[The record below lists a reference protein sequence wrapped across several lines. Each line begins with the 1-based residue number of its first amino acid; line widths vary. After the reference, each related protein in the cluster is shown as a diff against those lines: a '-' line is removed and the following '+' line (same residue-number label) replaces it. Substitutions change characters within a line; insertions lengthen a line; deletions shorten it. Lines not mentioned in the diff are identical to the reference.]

1 MDSGRAFTGGPPL
14 GATPQDL
21 WGINHATWFLCM
33 GLGSAL
39 FLNRLLF
46 GIDVGEVLGLPLADV
61 LGLILVGFGGLVL
74 IASLGRPFRIFGALR
89 NPRSSWISRGAIAD
103 FLFLLLAGLLLLPYL
118 AVGGSRPLRWLPWAP
133 GTLWEGLLA
142 WAAGAA
148 AVFIIIYPGLVLA
161 VLRPIPFWNT
171 SLIPLQYL
179 TSAFATGAGIA
190 YLLGCPASARPPAQ
204 VALVSILSTLVIS
217 VIHVARAHAQGG
229 AARLSAAA
237 VTRGQWAAYFLGGG
251 LLLGLLVP
259 GLLLLLHLSGGLGEG
274 FLALAGVLLLGGNF
288 LSKYAVIKA
297 GYFVPV
303 TGPVRHAGP
312 SPLP

>member
-1 MDSGRAFTGGPPL
+1 MELGNLVVGRAEL
-14 GATPQDL
+14 GAIPQDL
-21 WGINHATWFLCM
+21 WGVNHATWFHCM
-33 GLGSAL
+33 GLGSAF
-39 FLNRLLF
+39 FLDRLLF
-46 GIDVGEVLGLPLADV
+46 GIEIETILGLPLADV
-61 LGLILVGFGGLVL
+61 LGITFVGLGGLML
-74 IASLGRPFRIFGALR
+74 IASLGRPLRVLGALR

-103 FLFLLLAGLLLLPYL
+103 FLFLLLGGLLLLPYL
-118 AVGGSRPLRWLPWAP
+118 AVGGSRPLRWLPWGS
-133 GTLWEGLLA
+133 GTLWEGILA
-142 WAAGAA
+142 WAAAA
-148 AVFIIIYPGLVLA
+148 TAAFIIVYPGLVLA

-190 YLLGCPASARPPAQ
+190 YLLGCPASARAPAQ

-217 VIHVARAHAQGG
+217 VTHVARAHAQGG

-259 GLLLLLHLSGGLGEG
+259 GLLLLLHLAGGLGEG
-274 FLALAGVLLLGGNF
+274 FLALAGALLLGGNF

-297 GYFVPV
+297 GYFAPLI
-303 TGPVRHAGP
+303 GPLRGSPPPP
-312 SPLP
+312 S